1 MITSKIRIYTYKG
14 KSSKKYY
21 KIAYFGGQYNF
32 VHISKEKISKCKQ
45 GVGKDGKK
53 YLEYIGDFTFD
64 KVNKV
69 ITV

>member
-1 MITSKIRIYTYKG
+1 M
-14 KSSKKYY
+14 
-21 KIAYFGGQYNF
+21 AYFGGQYNF

-45 GVGKDGKK
+45 GIGKDGKK

-69 ITV
+69 IIV